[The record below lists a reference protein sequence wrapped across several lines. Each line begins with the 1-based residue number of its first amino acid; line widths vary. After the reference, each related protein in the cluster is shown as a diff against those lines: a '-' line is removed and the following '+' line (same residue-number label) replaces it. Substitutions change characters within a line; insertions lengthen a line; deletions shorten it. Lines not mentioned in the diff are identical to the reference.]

1 MRTRRAFRAGAAV
14 AIAATLIVACGD
26 SDEGGDGTASAEPA
40 AIVTPPN
47 ARWQY
52 QLEAARRGHEE
63 TGRINVGICRRPADG
78 GGACVRPRVIDFDPY
93 LDERGVTPDT
103 TLNTKA
109 VDALHDRG
117 GYAICYIDAGSIER
131 YRPDYERFVAW
142 NESHGDSLLGN
153 PFSKRFPNEYWAN
166 IGGAKQRAFLLRM
179 MDERT
184 ARCAEAGFDAV
195 EYDVVAA
202 HESGKRVTGFPVSAA
217 DQLAYNRGLAAVGHG
232 HGLAIGLKNDLS
244 QARQLVDDFDF
255 AINEECAGY
264 DECKLLKPFVA
275 AGKPVYH
282 VEYTLPPRR
291 FCAAS
296 ARLGFNSIKKAADFS
311 LRDTPWTPCE

>member
-1 MRTRRAFRAGAAV
+1 MRALGTGLAV
-14 AIAATLIVACGD
+14 VIATLAIAACGGSGEAD
-26 SDEGGDGTASAEPA
+26 ATGATEPP
-40 AIVTPPN
+40 AITPPPN

-52 QLEAARRGHEE
+52 QLEAARTGHEA
-63 TGRINVGICRRPADG
+63 TGRINVGICRPPAG
-78 GGACVRPRVIDFDPY
+78 GGACVRPVVIDFDPY

-117 GYAICYIDAGSIER
+117 GYAVCYVDAGSIER
-131 YRPDYERFVAW
+131 YRPDFDQFKRW
-142 NESHGDSLLGN
+142 DRSHGGTLLGN

-166 IGGAKQRAFLLRM
+166 IGAAKQRAYLLKM
-179 MDERT
+179 MDART
-184 ARCAEAGFDAV
+184 EKCEQAGFDAV

-202 HESGKRVTGFPVSAA
+202 HESGKKVTGFAVSAA
-217 DQLAYNRGLAAVGHG
+217 DQLAYNRGLAAIGHSR
-232 HGLAIGLKNDLS
+232 GLAVGLKNDLS
-244 QARQLVDDFDF
+244 QARDLVDDFDF

-275 AGKPVYH
+275 AGKPVFH

-291 FCAAS
+291 FCPEGD
-296 ARLGFNSIKKAADFS
+296 RLGFNSIKKAADFS
-311 LRDTPWTPCE
+311 LRDKPWTPCE